1 MTSEIFI
8 AGCGYTGLKVARREL
23 ERGARVQALARSP
36 AGAER
41 LRTAGIEP
49 LAGDLDDRA
58 SLAAL
63 SLDGVL
69 IYYFVPPP
77 AYGVDDPRLRA
88 LLDAIGPHARP
99 RRVVLLSTTGIYGDC
114 GGMWI
119 DEERPPNP
127 QTDRARRRLAAEQQL
142 YAWAHTCDVPF
153 AILRVAG
160 IYGPGRLPIE
170 RLKQGSPVLREVE
183 SPWSN
188 RVHVDDL
195 AAACLAA
202 ADHDGSG
209 RVYNISDG
217 HPTTM
222 TDYFNRVA
230 DACGLSRPPETS
242 MAQARTALSAEMLSY
257 LSESR
262 RIDNTR
268 MRTEL
273 GVALRYPT
281 LADGLRACTEAIAG
295 QP

>member
-1 MTSEIFI
+1 
-8 AGCGYTGLKVARREL
+8 
-23 ERGARVQALARSP
+23 
-36 AGAER
+36 
-41 LRTAGIEP
+41 
-49 LAGDLDDRA
+49 
-58 SLAAL
+58 
-63 SLDGVL
+63 
-69 IYYFVPPP
+69 
-77 AYGVDDPRLRA
+77 
-88 LLDAIGPHARP
+88 
-99 RRVVLLSTTGIYGDC
+99 
-114 GGMWI
+114 
-119 DEERPPNP
+119 
-127 QTDRARRRLAAEQQL
+127 
-142 YAWAHTCDVPF
+142 
-153 AILRVAG
+153 
-160 IYGPGRLPIE
+160 
-170 RLKQGSPVLREVE
+170 
-183 SPWSN
+183 
-188 RVHVDDL
+188 VDDL

-230 DACGLSRPPETS
+230 DACGRSRPPEIS
-242 MAQARTALSAEMLSY
+242 MVQAQTALSAEMLSY